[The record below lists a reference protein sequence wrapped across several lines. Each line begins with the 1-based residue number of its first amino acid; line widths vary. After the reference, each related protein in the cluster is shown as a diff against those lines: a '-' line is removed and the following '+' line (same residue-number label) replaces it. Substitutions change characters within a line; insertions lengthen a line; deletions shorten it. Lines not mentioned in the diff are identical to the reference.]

1 MANQTDRLCM
11 LYAHVLLRKRS
22 VAGKNTA
29 ALENP
34 PYFCKKNVQEI
45 SDKIDSKLGKER
57 RRIMNRKEIL
67 EIRKQFSYVDHEKNK
82 VMQTKDAFLALPEE
96 EAFKYFD
103 IFKKALSGGFGKNL
117 IPLDYTQD
125 AEAAGSPHSF
135 LMDLRAS
142 KLEDDNLLEE
152 FYDKIIENYNYN
164 ENYYIILIHGMY
176 DIPGRGSDGQEMED
190 ASEEVYQHIMGVICP
205 VSLSKPGL
213 SYDAEDNRMQD
224 RIREWVVD
232 KPAKAFLFP
241 AFSDRSTD
249 IHKVLYYTKK
259 SSELQPE
266 LIEQVLGAQ
275 IPMSADLQKEAFSAV
290 VTDTLAE
297 KCDFETVR
305 NIYENL
311 NDIMEEHAEDPEP
324 LKLDKN
330 DVKKVF
336 EASGVPAE
344 KMDDYELAYKENAG
358 ERTEFLAGNITENRK
373 FSVSTPDAEIKIKP
387 DRLDIMRTEVIDGRP
402 CLVIEL
408 NGTVSVNGI
417 DVRAVSAE

>member
-1 MANQTDRLCM
+1 MN
-11 LYAHVLLRKRS
+11 
-22 VAGKNTA
+22 
-29 ALENP
+29 
-34 PYFCKKNVQEI
+34 KK
-45 SDKIDSKLGKER
+45 D
-57 RRIMNRKEIL
+57 IL
-67 EIRKQFSYVDHEKNK
+67 EIRKQFSPANCAITRIAGCYVNHKKNK

-117 IPLDYTQD
+117 IPLDYTQG
-125 AEAAGSPHSF
+125 AEATGSPHSF

-152 FYDKIIENYNYN
+152 FYDKIIKNYNYN

-176 DIPGRGSDGQEMED
+176 DIPGRGTDGQEMED
-190 ASEEVYQHIMGVICP
+190 ASEEVYQHIMCVICP

-232 KPAKAFLFP
+232 KPVKAFLFP

-259 SSELQPE
+259 SSDLQPE

-275 IPMSADLQKEAFSAV
+275 IPMSAELQREAFSAV

-297 KCDFETVR
+297 KCDFETVK

-311 NDIMEEHAEDPEP
+311 NGVMEEHAEDTEP
-324 LKLDKN
+324 LKLDQN
-330 DVKKVF
+330 DMKKVF

-344 KMDDYELAYKENAG
+344 RMDKYDLAYKENAG
-358 ERTEFLAGNITENRK
+358 ERTEFLAGNITESRRFNI
-373 FSVSTPDAEIKIKP
+373 STPDAEIKVKP
-387 DRLDIMRTEVIDGRP
+387 DRLDIMRTAIIDGRQ

-408 NGTVSVNGI
+408 NGNVSVNGI
-417 DVRAVSAE
+417 SVRAQ

>member
-1 MANQTDRLCM
+1 MANQKDRLCM

-67 EIRKQFSYVDHEKNK
+67 EIRKH
-82 VMQTKDAFLALPEE
+82 EE

-142 KLEDDNLLEE
+142 KLEDDNLLDE

-164 ENYYIILIHGMY
+164 ENYYIILIHAMY
-176 DIPGRGSDGQEMED
+176 DIPGRGTDGQEMED
-190 ASEEVYQHIMGVICP
+190 ASEEVYQHIMCVICP

-224 RIREWVVD
+224 RVREWVVD

-249 IHKVLYYTKK
+249 IHKVLYYTQK

-266 LIEQVLGAQ
+266 LIDQVLGAQ
-275 IPMSADLQKEAFSAV
+275 IPMSSDLQKEAFSAV

-311 NDIMEEHAEDPEP
+311 NDIMEEHAGDPEP
-324 LKLDKN
+324 LKLDQN
-330 DVKKVF
+330 DIKKVF
-336 EASGVPAE
+336 ESSGVPAE
-344 KMDDYELAYKENAG
+344 RMDNYDLAYKGNAG

-373 FSVSTPDAEIKIKP
+373 FNVSTPDAEIKVKP
-387 DRLDIMRTEVIDGRP
+387 DRLDIMRTTVIDGRQ

-417 DVRAVSAE
+417 NVRVLSTE